1 MLVGQYLVTQQSAYL
16 MGATPA
22 LKPLLVK
29 DVAAHLG
36 FSSSTISRTINNH
49 YLMWHNQPLELKQL
63 ISAPIRSDGESQST
77 VLWAIQE
84 IVNHEDR
91 EHPLSDEKNAVHA
104 RSTINSNLASNSY
117 EVSPKTKNT
126 SCS

>member
-91 EHPLSDEKNAVHA
+91 EHPLSDEKKC
-104 RSTINSNLASNSY
+104 ST
-117 EVSPKTKNT
+117 
-126 SCS
+126 C